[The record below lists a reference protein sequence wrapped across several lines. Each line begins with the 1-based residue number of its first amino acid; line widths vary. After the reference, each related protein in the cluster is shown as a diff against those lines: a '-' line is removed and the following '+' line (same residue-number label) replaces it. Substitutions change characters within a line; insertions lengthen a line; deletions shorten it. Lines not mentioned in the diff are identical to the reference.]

1 LTASF
6 VYVYCVTPVG
16 AATAEVAT
24 APRGVEGAPPRVIT
38 DRASGATELAA
49 LVSDVPTSA
58 YTPDAIT
65 AQAGDA
71 TWLTPRAVAHD
82 AVVTWASDRGA
93 VVPLP
98 MWVLFDDDAHV
109 VTMLHERGAALR
121 AALDRVTGAR
131 EYGMRVS
138 ADAAALAAAA
148 ESLDPT
154 LATLEREAAAAS
166 PGQAYLMRRKLD
178 EARKIARRDAAE
190 RIARAVHDTLAPV
203 ARATVPRVVTQAT
216 PQPDV
221 LLNASYLV
229 SDDMLDAF
237 RAAVTLLLERFG
249 ASGVRFDFTG
259 PWPPYNFV
267 RADD

>member
-1 LTASF
+1 MTATV

-16 AATAEVAT
+16 AAVAEIAT
-24 APRGVEGAPPRVIT
+24 APRGLEGAPPRAIT
-38 DRASGATELAA
+38 ARGADATELAA
-49 LVSDVPTSA
+49 FVNDVPASS
-58 YTPDAIT
+58 YTPEAIAT
-65 AQAGDA
+65 EAGDA

-98 MWVLFDDDAHV
+98 MWVLFEDDAHV
-109 VTMLHERGAALR
+109 VAMLHERGDVFR

-131 EYGMRVS
+131 EYGVRVS

-166 PGQAYLMRRKLD
+166 PGQGYLMRRKLD
-178 EARKIARRDAAE
+178 EARKVARRDAAE
-190 RIARAVHDTLAPV
+190 RIARAVHDTLSPV
-203 ARATVPRVVTQAT
+203 ARATVPRVATHAT

-221 LLNASYLV
+221 ILNAAYLV
-229 SDDMLDAF
+229 TDDMLDAF
-237 RAAVTLLLERFG
+237 RAALTMLLERFG

-267 RADD
+267 RADG